1 MKRAAIYARFSSDL
15 QRDKSIDDQ
24 IEMCRE
30 IAAREGAAVEL
41 IFEDRAISGASTV
54 NRPGFRD
61 MMKAAEKGGF
71 DILIAEDIDRI
82 SRDQADYHNARKRLD
97 FCGVKIITASGTISK
112 MDGALRALMGEMFLE
127 NLAIHTRRGLEGV
140 IRDGRH
146 AGGRAYG
153 YRAVPGQPGELEII
167 ADEAEIVRG
176 IFADY
181 VAGSTPRQIATR
193 LNERRIKPPRGKSWN
208 ASTINGNA
216 GRGGGILLNEIYVGR
231 IVWNKVRMIKDPA
244 TGKRLSKPN
253 PKEQHRVAAAEHLR
267 IVADDVWQEAQER
280 KTSRAKLFR
289 DDTARG
295 PKARRVFSGL
305 LRCGSCGGSIS
316 SSGKDRHGSIRVQ
329 CSASRESGTC
339 DNRRS
344 IRLSEIERVAL
355 DGLRKNLMH
364 PVALAE
370 FAEVYNAERKR
381 LARANANDLG
391 KLQRRKG
398 EIDREIER
406 AIDAIVKF
414 GVDPSTLRGRI
425 SELEAERATLAEKIS
440 AAEQTAPIITLH
452 PAALRAYRD
461 DVIALAEIL
470 TPNQSEINS
479 ELFMRVRRLVS
490 AITVHAEPNE
500 TGFEIEITGRLGEL
514 TDMPS
519 FPERSGL
526 GDRVVAREGLEPPTP
541 GL

>member
-153 YRAVPGQPGELEII
+153 YRAVPGRPGELEII

-181 VAGSTPRQIATR
+181 VAGSTPRQIAAR

-244 TGKRLSKPN
+244 TGKR
-253 PKEQHRVAAAEHLR
+253 
-267 IVADDVWQEAQER
+267 DR
-280 KTSRAKLFR
+280 KS
-289 DDTARG
+289 
-295 PKARRVFSGL
+295 
-305 LRCGSCGGSIS
+305 
-316 SSGKDRHGSIRVQ
+316 
-329 CSASRESGTC
+329 
-339 DNRRS
+339 
-344 IRLSEIERVAL
+344 
-355 DGLRKNLMH
+355 
-364 PVALAE
+364 
-370 FAEVYNAERKR
+370 
-381 LARANANDLG
+381 
-391 KLQRRKG
+391 
-398 EIDREIER
+398 
-406 AIDAIVKF
+406 
-414 GVDPSTLRGRI
+414 
-425 SELEAERATLAEKIS
+425 
-440 AAEQTAPIITLH
+440 
-452 PAALRAYRD
+452 
-461 DVIALAEIL
+461 
-470 TPNQSEINS
+470 
-479 ELFMRVRRLVS
+479 
-490 AITVHAEPNE
+490 
-500 TGFEIEITGRLGEL
+500 
-514 TDMPS
+514 
-519 FPERSGL
+519 
-526 GDRVVAREGLEPPTP
+526 VV
-541 GL
+541 